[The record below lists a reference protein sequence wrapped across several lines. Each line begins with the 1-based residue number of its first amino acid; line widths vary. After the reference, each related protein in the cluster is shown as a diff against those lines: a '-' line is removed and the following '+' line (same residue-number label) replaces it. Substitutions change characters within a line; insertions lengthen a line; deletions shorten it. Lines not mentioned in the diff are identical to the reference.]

1 MIGHVHDNRT
11 SMFPCCMKKSNTF
24 SFCLE
29 HVAVTTGTVRIGSTI
44 SHRPS
49 EHTDV
54 PISNTQACHSNQIN
68 SIQGVSLEVR
78 VVVWRARKA
87 KTTLLP
93 RAASS
98 WLVVS
103 TPWKWLHS
111 QLFTQGGRFDTCS
124 MQSGKRQA
132 SKNCNS
138 RWSQK
143 KIEEAEWRA
152 DGIKNKLPLRT
163 WLRHVTTHQSNH
175 KHTIR
180 REAWRSSHPLWS
192 LCSPFM

>member
-11 SMFPCCMKKSNTF
+11 SMCPCCMKKSNTF

-29 HVAVTTGTVRIGSTI
+29 HVAVITGTVRIGSTI

-54 PISNTQACHSNQIN
+54 PISNTQACHLNQIN

-124 MQSGKRQA
+124 MQSD
-132 SKNCNS
+132 KND
-138 RWSQK
+138 RHQRTATHV
-143 KIEEAEWRA
+143 EEAEWRA

-175 KHTIR
+175 KHTIGSM
-180 REAWRSSHPLWS
+180 AIFP
-192 LCSPFM
+192 PFKIFM

>member
-11 SMFPCCMKKSNTF
+11 SMFPCRMKKSNTF

-143 KIEEAEWRA
+143 K
-152 DGIKNKLPLRT
+152 D
-163 WLRHVTTHQSNH
+163 
-175 KHTIR
+175 
-180 REAWRSSHPLWS
+180 WRSRVTSWWNQKQTS
-192 LCSPFM
+192 T